1 MFMDKNDW
9 SDDELEDVGDTLV
22 VPISMVPTPQVLS
35 RGGVGS
41 DRELSE
47 DSGFRASAYNE
58 RMARARNATMS
69 SRKMSGGM
77 VQANSDN
84 RPVSSRPT
92 TATLTVQQAPPIDTL
107 AQEVEEMEMDEQ
119 QQVRRTAALQEQN
132 RFNEQREAPA
142 VQYTQAAATYAAP
155 IDIGDDAPPPQ
166 ASHRAQYHTGSDS
179 SPDERHRPTDDDS
192 PPSSSSRQAPTQA
205 LATIQRPLEAVAPA
219 VIDTS
224 DLRSFLMRP
233 GPQGAMV
240 QCYIQR
246 RKSGLAR
253 LYPTYEVYLKDG
265 EQFLLA
271 ARRRKK
277 QKQSNYKV
285 SLDREDL
292 SRHSSNFYGKL
303 KSNFMGTEFN
313 MYDSGL
319 NPEKLTP
326 EQRDGSGSQVRQE
339 LATVLYKQNVLGSRG
354 PRKMKVIVPNVDEQG
369 NRAVLRPTTLED
381 TMLERY
387 KAGKE
392 SDNVQVLKNKQPK
405 WNDQVGA
412 YVLNFNGRVTRASV
426 KNFQLCNVARD
437 PDLVVM
443 QFGRVGKDAFTMD
456 YQWPLC
462 GLQAF
467 GIALSSFDY
476 KIACE

>member
-1 MFMDKNDW
+1 MFMTKEEW
-9 SDDELEDVGDTLV
+9 SDDEDIEGADDMV
-22 VPISMVPTPQVLS
+22 VPMPTPQVLS
-35 RGGVGS
+35 AGGNAGGGES
-41 DRELSE
+41 QY
-47 DSGFRASAYNE
+47 RASAYNE
-58 RMARARNATMS
+58 RMARARNAARRTNS
-69 SRKMSGGM
+69 QGM
-77 VQANSDN
+77 IQTNSE
-84 RPVSSRPT
+84 RPSRPN
-92 TATLTVQQAPPIDTL
+92 TASLKSTPIDVL
-107 AQEVEEMEMDEQ
+107 SQEVEEMELEHSQSSNQHASRPYLSDDSEEPYDSNYA
-119 QQVRRTAALQEQN
+119 TADRLASATYESSVEDSQS
-132 RFNEQREAPA
+132 REDSTPPPPAAPA
-142 VQYTQAAATYAAP
+142 LPPAP
-155 IDIGDDAPPPQ
+155 TLPPPPQ
-166 ASHRAQYHTGSDS
+166 PQQQMTQSV
-179 SPDERHRPTDDDS
+179 PRPVE
-192 PPSSSSRQAPTQA
+192 AP
-205 LATIQRPLEAVAPA
+205 PA

-224 DLRSFLMRP
+224 DLRAFLMRP

-265 EQFLLA
+265 EQFLLS

-285 SLDREDL
+285 SLDRDDL
-292 SRHSSNFYGKL
+292 SRHSSNYFGKL
-303 KSNFMGTEFN
+303 KSNFMGTEFQ
-313 MYDSGL
+313 MYDSGI
-319 NPEKLTP
+319 NPEKLSDA
-326 EQRDGSGSQVRQE
+326 QKDGSHVQVRQE

-354 PRKMKVIVPNVDEQG
+354 PRKMKVMVPNVDEHGQ
-369 NRAVLRPTTLED
+369 RVVLRPTDPAES
-381 TMLERY
+381 MLERY
-387 KAGKE
+387 KAAKN
-392 SDNVQVLKNKQPK
+392 DNDVQILKNKQPK

-437 PDLVVM
+437 PDHVVM

-462 GLQAF
+462 GVQAF

>member
-1 MFMDKNDW
+1 MTKEEW
-9 SDDELEDVGDTLV
+9 SEDDLDDDMEAV
-22 VPISMVPTPQVLS
+22 VPMPQVIS
-35 RGGVGS
+35 NGGGAS
-41 DRELSE
+41 AAETHY
-47 DSGFRASAYNE
+47 RANAYNE
-58 RMARARNATMS
+58 RMMRARQASKKTGS
-69 SRKMSGGM
+69 SGM
-77 VQANSDN
+77 VQNNAE
-84 RPVSSRPT
+84 RPT
-92 TATLTVQQAPPIDTL
+92 SARNGMGRAAPIDVLTR
-107 AQEVEEMEMDEQ
+107 EVEEMEIAEQQRQEQ
-119 QQVRRTAALQEQN
+119 QQQQ
-132 RFNEQREAPA
+132 QRSQQQPKKVSQAQAPA
-142 VQYTQAAATYAAP
+142 A
-155 IDIGDDAPPPQ
+155 
-166 ASHRAQYHTGSDS
+166 
-179 SPDERHRPTDDDS
+179 RHQDDDDS
-192 PPSSSSRQAPTQA
+192 EEDELPMAGAMAAPEPDDSDEELTLPLPPPPGPGGLPGLPAAPTSV
-205 LATIQRPLEAVAPA
+205 REMPPA

-224 DLRSFLMRP
+224 DLKSFLMRP

-246 RKSGLAR
+246 KKTGLAR

-285 SLDREDL
+285 SLDKDDL
-292 SRHSSNFYGKL
+292 SRHSSNYFGKL
-303 KSNFMGTEFN
+303 KSNFMGTEFQ
-313 MYDSGL
+313 MYDDGC
-319 NPEKLTP
+319 NPEKLS
-326 EQRDGSGSQVRQE
+326 EAQKDGSRSQVRQE

-354 PRKMKVIVPNVDEQG
+354 PRKMKVMVPNVGEDG
-369 NRAVLRPTTLED
+369 KRVVLRPTTMED

-387 KAGKE
+387 RAAQH
-392 SDNVQVLKNKQPK
+392 DDDIQILRNKQPK

-426 KNFQLCNVARD
+426 KNFQLCNVAKD
-437 PDLVVM
+437 PDHVVM

>member
-1 MFMDKNDW
+1 
-9 SDDELEDVGDTLV
+9 
-22 VPISMVPTPQVLS
+22 
-35 RGGVGS
+35 
-41 DRELSE
+41 
-47 DSGFRASAYNE
+47 
-58 RMARARNATMS
+58 
-69 SRKMSGGM
+69 
-77 VQANSDN
+77 
-84 RPVSSRPT
+84 
-92 TATLTVQQAPPIDTL
+92 
-107 AQEVEEMEMDEQ
+107 
-119 QQVRRTAALQEQN
+119 
-132 RFNEQREAPA
+132 
-142 VQYTQAAATYAAP
+142 
-155 IDIGDDAPPPQ
+155 
-166 ASHRAQYHTGSDS
+166 
-179 SPDERHRPTDDDS
+179 
-192 PPSSSSRQAPTQA
+192 
-205 LATIQRPLEAVAPA
+205 
-219 VIDTS
+219 
-224 DLRSFLMRP
+224 
-233 GPQGAMV
+233 MV

-246 RKSGLAR
+246 RKSGLSR

-265 EQFLLA
+265 EQFLLS

-292 SRHSSNFYGKL
+292 SRHSSNYFGKL
-303 KSNFMGTEFN
+303 KSNFMGTEFQ
-313 MYDSGL
+313 MYDSGI
-319 NPEKLTP
+319 NPDKLTAA
-326 EQRDGSGSQVRQE
+326 QKDGSNSQVRQE

-354 PRKMKVIVPNVDEQG
+354 PRKMKVIVPNVDENG
-369 NRAVLRPTTLED
+369 NRVVLRPTKEED

-387 KAGKE
+387 KAAKRD
-392 SDNVQVLKNKQPK
+392 DNVQVLKNKQPK

>member
-1 MFMDKNDW
+1 MIMNNAERPSRPNTASQRKPDID
-9 SDDELEDVGDTLV
+9 
-22 VPISMVPTPQVLS
+22 VLS
-35 RGGVGS
+35 
-41 DRELSE
+41 
-47 DSGFRASAYNE
+47 A
-58 RMARARNATMS
+58 
-69 SRKMSGGM
+69 
-77 VQANSDN
+77 
-84 RPVSSRPT
+84 
-92 TATLTVQQAPPIDTL
+92 
-107 AQEVEEMEMDEQ
+107 EVEEMEIQDQ
-119 QQVRRTAALQEQN
+119 QQQQRAKQLA
-132 RFNEQREAPA
+132 EQRELSQKERNEAPQQRPTA
-142 VQYTQAAATYAAP
+142 GGYGQNYASSANGGGAAAAEP
-155 IDIGDDAPPPQ
+155 LDITDDAGPGP
-166 ASHRAQYHTGSDS
+166 TS
-179 SPDERHRPTDDDS
+179 SGAAGAGEPT
-192 PPSSSSRQAPTQA
+192 SSSHSADSQGGGSSSQQQPTA
-205 LATIQRPLEAVAPA
+205 LSLPLPRSVEVAPA

-224 DLRSFLMRP
+224 DLRSFLLRP

-246 RKSGLAR
+246 RKSGLSR

-292 SRHSSNFYGKL
+292 SRHSSNYFGKL
-303 KSNFMGTEFN
+303 KSNFMGTEFQ
-313 MYDSGL
+313 MYDSGI
-319 NPEKLTP
+319 NPDKLTDA
-326 EQRDGSGSQVRQE
+326 QKDGSNSQVRQE

-354 PRKMKVIVPNVDEQG
+354 PRKMKVIVPNVDENG
-369 NRAVLRPTTLED
+369 NRVVLRPTKEED

-387 KAGKE
+387 KAAKRD
-392 SDNVQVLKNKQPK
+392 DNVQVLKNKQPK

>member
-1 MFMDKNDW
+1 MFMNKEEW
-9 SDDELEDVGDTLV
+9 SDDEMEDTDDMV
-22 VPISMVPTPQVLS
+22 VPMPQVIS
-35 RGGVGS
+35 
-41 DRELSE
+41 
-47 DSGFRASAYNE
+47 SGNSGADPQYRASAYNE
-58 RMARARNATMS
+58 RMARARNAARKTS
-69 SRKMSGGM
+69 NTGIVQTNSERPPRPSTASR
-77 VQANSDN
+77 A
-84 RPVSSRPT
+84 
-92 TATLTVQQAPPIDTL
+92 APIDVL
-107 AQEVEEMEMDEQ
+107 SQEVEEMELEHSQSAPRRAYLTEDSEEPYDSNYAAADMLASATYDDSASSHHEETPPPPAPPAAHIPAAPLPAPPQ
-119 QQVRRTAALQEQN
+119 QQQQ
-132 RFNEQREAPA
+132 Q
-142 VQYTQAAATYAAP
+142 QQAQMVPRP
-155 IDIGDDAPPPQ
+155 IE
-166 ASHRAQYHTGSDS
+166 T
-179 SPDERHRPTDDDS
+179 
-192 PPSSSSRQAPTQA
+192 
-205 LATIQRPLEAVAPA
+205 APA

-224 DLRSFLMRP
+224 DLRAFLMRP

-265 EQFLLA
+265 EQFLLS

-285 SLDREDL
+285 SLDRDDL
-292 SRHSSNFYGKL
+292 SRHSSNYFGKL
-303 KSNFMGTEFN
+303 KSNFMGTEFQ
-313 MYDSGL
+313 MYDNGI
-319 NPEKLTP
+319 NPEKLS
-326 EQRDGSGSQVRQE
+326 EAQRDGTHVQVRQE

-354 PRKMKVIVPNVDEQG
+354 PRKMKVMVPNVDENGQ
-369 NRAVLRPTTLED
+369 RVCLRPTDPSES
-381 TMLERY
+381 MLERY
-387 KAGKE
+387 KAAKN
-392 SDNVQVLKNKQPK
+392 DNDVQILKNKQPK

-437 PDLVVM
+437 PDHVVM

>member
-9 SDDELEDVGDTLV
+9 SDDDLEDVGDTLV
-22 VPISMVPTPQVLS
+22 VPMPTPQVLS
-35 RGGVGS
+35 GGGHSMAAGTS
-41 DRELSE
+41 DGGNNRT
-47 DSGFRASAYNE
+47 GAYSE
-58 RMARARNATMS
+58 RMARARNAVQSQRRVSTGG
-69 SRKMSGGM
+69 GGM
-77 VQANSDN
+77 IMSNAE
-84 RPVSSRPT
+84 RPSRPNTASMQAT
-92 TATLTVQQAPPIDTL
+92 TIDVL
-107 AQEVEEMEMDEQ
+107 SAEVEEMELAEQ
-119 QQVRRTAALQEQN
+119 QQSQRTAQL
-132 RFNEQREAPA
+132 
-142 VQYTQAAATYAAP
+142 AAATFQQAQEPTYTPSYSQNHAVDQSTF
-155 IDIGDDAPPPQ
+155 DISDDP
-166 ASHRAQYHTGSDS
+166 
-179 SPDERHRPTDDDS
+179 
-192 PPSSSSRQAPTQA
+192 PPSSTAATYDQAPPESHYHHSSSSQQQA
-205 LATIQRPLEAVAPA
+205 PQEQQQQPQTALSVPRSVEVAPA

-224 DLRSFLMRP
+224 DLRAFLMRP

-246 RKSGLAR
+246 RKTGMAR

-292 SRHSSNFYGKL
+292 SRHSSNYFGKL
-303 KSNFMGTEFN
+303 KSNFMGTEFQ
-313 MYDSGL
+313 MYDCGV
-319 NPEKLTP
+319 NPGKLS
-326 EQRDGSGSQVRQE
+326 EAQRDGSHSQVRQE

-354 PRKMKVIVPNVDEQG
+354 PRKMKVIVPNVDDNGE
-369 NRAVLRPTTLED
+369 RVVLKPTSLED

-387 KAGKE
+387 KAAK
-392 SDNVQVLKNKQPK
+392 SDENVQVLKNKQPK

-426 KNFQLCNVARD
+426 KNFQLCNVAKD

>member
-1 MFMDKNDW
+1 MMMQANNDRP
-9 SDDELEDVGDTLV
+9 SRPSTAQLSVAHG
-22 VPISMVPTPQVLS
+22 PTIDVLS
-35 RGGVGS
+35 
-41 DRELSE
+41 
-47 DSGFRASAYNE
+47 
-58 RMARARNATMS
+58 
-69 SRKMSGGM
+69 
-77 VQANSDN
+77 
-84 RPVSSRPT
+84 
-92 TATLTVQQAPPIDTL
+92 
-107 AQEVEEMEMDEQ
+107 QEVEEMELAEQ
-119 QQVRRTAALQEQN
+119 RQVQHTAALHQQN
-132 RFNEQREAPA
+132 EHARAAPPA
-142 VQYTQAAATYAAP
+142 AHYSQAPTYGAP
-155 IDIGDDAPPPQ
+155 IDIGDDDPPASSQHYSPPTRVESQSLPPPNHQ
-166 ASHRAQYHTGSDS
+166 QHS
-179 SPDERHRPTDDDS
+179 SP
-192 PPSSSSRQAPTQA
+192 TQP
-205 LATIQRPLEAVAPA
+205 LATIQRPLDAVAPA

-224 DLRSFLMRP
+224 DLRAFLLRP

-292 SRHSSNFYGKL
+292 SRHSSNYFGKL

-313 MYDSGL
+313 LYDHGI
-319 NPEKLTP
+319 NPEKLSK
-326 EQRDGSGSQVRQE
+326 EQRDGSGSQVRAE
-339 LATVLYKQNVLGSRG
+339 LSTVLYKQNVLGSRG
-354 PRKMKVIVPNVDEQG
+354 PRKMKVIVPNVDEHG
-369 NRAVLRPTTLED
+369 NRVTLKPVNMED

-392 SDNVQVLKNKQPK
+392 CDDVQVLKNKQPK

-437 PDLVVM
+437 RAPHTRR
-443 QFGRVGKDAFTMD
+443 RVPAPSRALRWHATRAERCVPACCARSGSCGDAIRPRG
-456 YQWPLC
+456 QGCLHH
-462 GLQAF
+462 GLSMASVRLASLRHCAKQ
-467 GIALSSFDY
+467 LRL
-476 KIACE
+476 